1 VKISTLLK
9 IIIYLISVEAAK
21 VLLLLLLGVVE
32 QQRENNADDE
42 IHALFLSLS
51 LSKLVV
57 SEYIKTWSEF

>member
-21 VLLLLLLGVVE
+21 VLLLLLGVVE

-42 IHALFLSLS
+42 IHALFFSLS